1 MLGRLFQERTKNEK
15 IEDMVRI
22 LKSRNALPET
32 FGRDWYSPSNLYRSD
47 GKVKDDYHFEK
58 SVGQRGN
65 GVQITRHEGPWHS
78 VRPKGRGLKFTQ
90 ITNGL
95 TVSRIPIEDT
105 DYEWL
110 RLESDRRITGYINAW
125 EAQNDPT
132 FQGQDPLYLTHEKP
146 GLNMKYERLK
156 GFKQAHDDVAEA
168 LKEGRIIPLD
178 PSVPYKY
185 RNLDELDSDIKY
197 FEERLREC
205 NRDKFGRT
213 YLYFVIRTK
222 QNGKALNYVKF
233 PTKMHQFHDFDK
245 EWHADPLFDT
255 DVAFNVLDQRLKK
268 LIKDTANDFA
278 DIKHDLNGNFDD
290 VHGDTEH
297 LLAAT
302 EHEDEN
308 VARTIAIKRAKP
320 WVREKSDELFQGS
333 DGAMYT
339 QPTEH
344 ARFRRRRHRQANMFR
359 LPLDCYARSSG
370 VSIPPEYF
378 EVDGFGEDLKWK
390 YYDTDAASE
399 ANSKL
404 ILTDEK
410 LEATRKQLEDEIKE
424 YVQAEFLKDQTF
436 VPASQVINK
445 ENNEELRTYVKKDE
459 WPETTFAEYQKS
471 LNSYKRSALVYAHH
485 LKHLLIDMK
494 PYVFKNEK
502 FINIECKPEVRAELL
517 EWYEQC
523 IDTLVPE
530 MLMFARNLHPV
541 RELGA
546 EPGPVLYHPKEAK
559 NFLKSAARARDWVP
573 IPGGGARRRV
583 PLRRRR
589 TRTPNRAQQDQE
601 AVQNDQG
608 LEQALEQQNF
618 EPEVED
624 EIDVIIRDFNEGREY
639 QLRRLVQILSIPQ
652 EMWNAIRVAV
662 DYRDVDR
669 DNNRLIWDLQMW
681 PHTTGNQGNWRLVKM
696 LCQRWQRGLEVPLPD
711 PRTAEFLAVVGN
723 DWPNSIPPARAQ
735 PTWGRGLYATLA
747 TLDDNDSVKD
757 YLASRSFFYGVGL
770 RMIPGILAVLHKTF
784 LWRVSNPI
792 STIRKNGKVLT
803 TILPRCDW
811 FKKIVFSLVTT
822 NGYIPV
828 ISPLAQQWLIPSDFA
843 NADVEFFSDQSIY
856 NAAGLTEKGYVIDGE
871 IVYDELNRRLHK
883 HAIRWAQKEGLGI
896 QSILNK
902 YERDFNSTSG
912 LGDTISTFSNKG
924 YLSDLEN
931 WLGQKA
937 AMLTAGFAESD
948 LPPDQV
954 LKDTM
959 AANWQQGQVSCYA
972 TEIRMYNQMNWLVL
986 CWGIM
991 SVASLFVDR
1000 NARVT
1005 KEGMRTVDAIDLI
1018 KLGLP
1023 SLAGAG
1029 FSIYARWSSPS
1040 SGQLPGYLMNI
1051 ERSMFLSSFIVVG
1064 QTMAALIDSS
1074 VDPENDLNVQRYV
1087 SDRKSWYAWVFGS
1100 TRRNNAFKNKANE
1113 FVQQSR
1119 RFKRDGNVS
1128 TIFAPNHYRRQG
1140 NGKRKIWFNTDD
1152 AELMFPTSTIS
1163 SNSRAQNIHYPP
1175 GFIFTFDSEVYVVVD
1190 DLETMYKRS
1199 RNQEYQNVVQN
1210 TRDPRDVIKQV
1221 YRDYEFEDDD
1231 VERWDEWIKLKEME
1245 WDKKT
1250 YSIFDVLKQ
1259 FRVCYNTS
1267 SGLEP
1272 GQRIRIMSVAGRN
1285 TAQSIKNTLITAAS
1299 MSMMCLGM
1307 GYEPTVNEVQ
1317 VTTGAMI
1324 AMASIEN
1331 NIVAAPAVA
1340 SSLIYSW
1347 FRSSAPPLEEAIPM
1361 HFFAA
1366 MGAAAGSQLISKLM
1380 IPKPYPA
1387 PPSIKESLM
1396 KQQFGILIPLRLEK
1410 LLVDDHTGYA
1420 NGRLIWFGKLWDPI
1434 LGRLLYFQGRTG
1446 NQNLRRGVVKHSEM
1460 SGEVTF
1466 LHWRPE
1472 QPFEQ
1477 ERALMDQMEDCF
1489 DISVSGN
1496 DLVMDFRTSVLA
1508 NPVSRSL
1515 VRYKYTPSPINRHLW
1530 FVKSN
1535 V

>member
-1 MLGRLFQERTKNEK
+1 
-15 IEDMVRI
+15 MVRI
-22 LKSRNALPET
+22 LKSRDDPNKKWT
-32 FGRDWYSPSNLYRSD
+32 FGRDWYSPLNLYRGN
-47 GKVKDDYHFEK
+47 GKPKDDYHLEK
-58 SVGQRGN
+58 SGLSGEN
-65 GVQITRHEGPWHS
+65 TETHYGPWHD
-78 VRPKGRGLKFTQ
+78 VTPKGRGLKFAETKSS
-90 ITNGL
+90 L
-95 TVSRIPIEDT
+95 TVSRIPIQDT
-105 DYEWL
+105 DYEWV
-110 RLESDRRITGYINAW
+110 RLESDRVGTGYVNQW
-125 EAQNDPT
+125 EIDNDEVGT
-132 FQGQDPLYLTHEKP
+132 FAGQTAMYLTHQKP
-146 GLNMKYERLK
+146 GLNMKYERLIN
-156 GFKQAHDDVAEA
+156 FKRILDD
-168 LKEGRIIPLD
+168 GGP
-178 PSVPYKY
+178 VPDKY
-185 RNLDELDSDIKY
+185 RNADELDSDIKY
-197 FEERLREC
+197 FEDRLTECKRE
-205 NRDKFGRT
+205 KFGRT
-213 YLYFVIRTK
+213 YLYFVIRTRE
-222 QNGKALNYVKF
+222 NGKEMNFVKF

-255 DVAFNVLDQRLKK
+255 DVAFNVLDQRLKQ
-268 LIKDTANDFA
+268 LIKDTANGFA

-290 VHGDTEH
+290 VHGDVEH

-302 EHEDEN
+302 EHQDEN
-308 VARTIAIKRAKP
+308 IARTIAIKRAKSWDRSTGDNP
-320 WVREKSDELFQGS
+320 RDQLAY
-333 DGAMYT
+333 DL
-339 QPTEH
+339 
-344 ARFRRRRHRQANMFR
+344 HRQSNMFR

-390 YYDTDAASE
+390 YYDTDAAIK

-410 LEATRKQLEDEIKE
+410 LEATRKQLEDEIIDE
-424 YVQAEFLKDQTF
+424 FGDEVQTEMLKDAKWGTDTF
-436 VPASQVINK
+436 VPKSQTLTK
-445 ENNEELRTYVKKDE
+445 ETKEELRTYVKKDE

-485 LKHLLIDMK
+485 LKHLLMDMK
-494 PYVFKNEK
+494 SHVFKNEK

-573 IPGGGARRRV
+573 VAGGGARRRF
-583 PLRRRR
+583 PRRD
-589 TRTPNRAQQDQE
+589 RTPRGNRAQNNQVDVE
-601 AVQNDQG
+601 NDRG
-608 LEQALEQQNF
+608 LVDALEQQNF

-624 EIDVIIRDFNEGREY
+624 EIDVIIREYNEGRTY

-652 EMWNAIRVAV
+652 EMWNTIRV
-662 DYRDVDR
+662 RDEGVLGGANR

-696 LCQRWQRGLEVPLPD
+696 LCQRWQQGLEVPLPD

-723 DWPNSIPPARAQ
+723 DWPNSIPPARAN

-811 FKKIVFSLVTT
+811 FKKIVFSLITT

-896 QSILNK
+896 QSILKK
-902 YERDFNSTSG
+902 YEKDFNSTDG
-912 LGDTISTFSNKG
+912 LGDTISTFTNKG

-1074 VDPENDLNVQRYV
+1074 VDPENDLNVQRYI
-1087 SDRKSWYAWVFGS
+1087 SDRKSWYAWCFGS

-1119 RFKRDGNVS
+1119 RFKRDGNGS
-1128 TIFAPNHYRRQG
+1128 TIFAPNYYRRQG

-1152 AELMFPTSTIS
+1152 AELMFPTACIS

-1210 TRDPRDVIKQV
+1210 TRDPRDVIKDV
-1221 YRDYEFEDDD
+1221 YEDYEFEDDD

-1250 YSIFDVLKQ
+1250 YSILDVLKQ

-1272 GQRIRIMSVAGRN
+1272 NERIRIMSVAGRN
-1285 TAQSIKNTLITAAS
+1285 TAQSIKKTLITAAS

-1317 VTTGAMI
+1317 VTTGAMV

-1347 FRSSAPPLEEAIPM
+1347 FRSSAPPLEEAMPM

-1366 MGAAAGSQLISKLM
+1366 MGAAAGSQLLSKLF

-1396 KQQFGILIPLRLEK
+1396 KRQFGILIPLK
-1410 LLVDDHTGYA
+1410 LDVELVDNHSGHEGA
-1420 NGRLIWFGKLWDPI
+1420 RRIWFGKLWDPI
-1434 LGRLLYFQGRTG
+1434 TGRLLYFQGKVG
-1446 NQNLRRGVVKHSEM
+1446 NQNQRRGVVKHSEM

-1466 LHWRPE
+1466 LHWRP
-1472 QPFEQ
+1472 QAFEQ
-1477 ERALMDQMEDCF
+1477 EQALMDQMEDCF

-1496 DLVMDFRTSVLA
+1496 ELVMEFRTSVLA

-1515 VRYKYTPSPINRHLW
+1515 ARYKYTPSPINRHLW